1 MSKDKDGLLVSNASL
16 AEYNLS
22 LEPRLISA
30 RQQLADVYTKAVELQ
45 KEYERN
51 MMSIGLYT
59 LTFSQLLYLMLAG
72 CQLFVSSLQNILL
85 QRLSKVLSVMLNA
98 VEKIDWL
105 GESYIQYQ

>member
-1 MSKDKDGLLVSNASL
+1 
-16 AEYNLS
+16 
-22 LEPRLISA
+22 
-30 RQQLADVYTKAVELQ
+30 
-45 KEYERN
+45 
-51 MMSIGLYT
+51 MSIGLYT